1 MSVYLRAVGSA
12 FITLM
17 LVTMMVWPGWSW
29 SATAE
34 VLRPR
39 VPADRIQQAK
49 AEVSSLPATPE
60 NIEAGKTL
68 FYGKAFCSSCH
79 GLDGK
84 GMAHIPG
91 LVGALPR
98 NFTDSQWQAA
108 RTDGELI
115 WILRNGSPGTDM
127 ASFVPLVMTEEEA
140 WQVILFVR
148 TFGKKWSQ

>member
-1 MSVYLRAVGSA
+1 MPACVRLIGFS
-12 FITLM
+12 FIVLI
-17 LVTMMVWPGWSW
+17 LAAPVVSPGWSW

-39 VPADRIQQAK
+39 VPADQIQQAK
-49 AEVSSLPATPE
+49 AEINPLPVTPHHV
-60 NIEAGKTL
+60 EAGKKL

-91 LVGALPR
+91 LIGALPR
-98 NFTDSQWQAA
+98 NFTDSQWQSA
-108 RTDGELI
+108 RTDGELM

-127 ASFVPLVMTEEEA
+127 ASFIPLVMTEEEA
-140 WQVILFVR
+140 WQVILFLR
-148 TFGKKWSQ
+148 TFDKE